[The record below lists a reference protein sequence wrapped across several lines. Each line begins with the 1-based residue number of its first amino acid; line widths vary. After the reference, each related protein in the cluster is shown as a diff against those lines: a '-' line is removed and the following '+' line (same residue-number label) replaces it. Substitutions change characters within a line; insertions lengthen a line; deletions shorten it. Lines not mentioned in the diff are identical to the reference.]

1 MEYQEKR
8 REPIDELG
16 LNERLIGVPDTV
28 EETFPELSG
37 VVVGKWLG
45 LRRKP

>member
-8 REPIDELG
+8 RESIDEFG
-16 LNERLIGVPDTV
+16 LNKRLIGVPNAV
-28 EETFPELSG
+28 EETFPELFG
-37 VVVGKWLG
+37 VFVGKWLR